1 MNHQERDVAQKR
13 NLVEE
18 MRTKLRE
25 VHSNTEAD
33 AAAMVGSRITS
44 WLEQLLLILM
54 IVEI

>member
-1 MNHQERDVAQKR
+1 VNHQERDVAQKR

-44 WLEQLLLILM
+44 
-54 IVEI
+54 